1 MNNQSEFYVGY
12 LPIPRGLKKV
22 VRAVVVALGVTVAAI
37 AILLVLMQRP
47 FAAAT
52 FEFHE
57 YWDFQ
62 GVLLTKPYPT
72 LAVPGEIPWL
82 LAGPGKHGVSPPFPE
97 GRTVRFR
104 GERIYRGDDHVI
116 ETLPGSWEDAGSGRA
131 PAGEI
136 ALGTVQFTGEMV
148 DSKCFF
154 GVMNPGNGKVHRDCA
169 ARCISGG
176 IPPAFLVRDGA
187 GRTQTLL
194 LANWR
199 RELLDHIAEPVTIRG
214 RLVRSA
220 GRLVLY
226 AE

>member
-1 MNNQSEFYVGY
+1 MNSQSEFYVGY
-12 LPIPRGLKKV
+12 LPIPRGLKKL
-22 VRAVVVALGVTVAAI
+22 VRAVVGGLGVAVAAVS
-37 AILLVLMQRP
+37 ILLVLSQRP

-52 FEFHE
+52 FEFHD

-62 GVLLTKPYPT
+62 GVLLTNPYPA
-72 LAVPGEIPWL
+72 LAVPGQVPWL
-82 LAGPGKHGVSPPFPE
+82 LVGPGKHGITPPVAD

-104 GERIYRGDDHVI
+104 GERIYRGDDHMI
-116 ETLPGSWEDAGSGRA
+116 ETIPESWEDAGPGRK
-131 PAGEI
+131 PADEVE
-136 ALGTVQFTGEMV
+136 LGRVQFTGEIV
-148 DSKCFF
+148 DSKCYF

-176 IPPAFLVRDGA
+176 IPPAFLVRDRA
-187 GRTQTLL
+187 GVAKTML

-199 RELLDHIAEPVTIRG
+199 REWLDHVAEPVTIRG
-214 RLVRSA
+214 RLARSA